1 MKNFPNKLYNTCNE
15 YSENYF
21 KELSNVQKNLDLNK
35 ISEASELISDSYV
48 NKRYIF
54 VCGNGGS
61 ASISNH
67 LVCDH
72 LKGISQNT
80 NLKPKVISLSSN
92 METITAISNDLSY
105 EEVFVYQL
113 SRLANKGD
121 CLVTISS
128 SGNSNNV
135 VKAIKWANN
144 NSIKTI
150 SLNGFSGGQA
160 SSISSISINVP
171 SFNYGIVE
179 DTHHSIMH
187 IIAQFIR
194 LNGLKKNINFK
205 DINF

>member
-1 MKNFPNKLYNTCNE
+1 MLKKIKYKKIEDYYND
-15 YSENYF
+15 YF
-21 KELSNVQKNLDLNK
+21 VELNK
-35 ISEASELISDSYV
+35 SFDKNARENLKKITNFLKKNYKKK
-48 NKRYIF
+48 NNIF

>member
-1 MKNFPNKLYNTCNE
+1 M
-15 YSENYF
+15 
-21 KELSNVQKNLDLNK
+21 
-35 ISEASELISDSYV
+35 
-48 NKRYIF
+48 
-54 VCGNGGS
+54 
-61 ASISNH
+61 
-67 LVCDH
+67 
-72 LKGISQNT
+72 GISQNT
-80 NLKPKVISLSSN
+80 NLKPRVISLSNN

-160 SSISSISINVP
+160 SSISNISINVP

-194 LNGLKKNINFK
+194 LNSLKKNINLK